1 MSDFPDDF
9 GMQMFPSYGPFTTAS
24 GQTQAVSGDWKT
36 IFTLTGKGQ
45 IYGGVLSFGTPG
57 LSLISKLRIV
67 VDGATAFSYTLSALG
82 ALPLTSPPATPIYML
97 CYDTAGESYKAA
109 LAPGIT
115 FVTSYAVQ
123 FYEVSA
129 TLPLINYDVWHT
141 SIT

>member
-36 IFTLTGKGQ
+36 IFTITGKGQ
-45 IYGGVLSFGTPG
+45 IYGGVLVFGAPG
-57 LSLISKLRIV
+57 LSVSSRVRV
-67 VDGATAFSYTLSALG
+67 VIDGVTAFYDTLSGLRN
-82 ALPLTSPPATPIYML
+82 LPPVSPPATPIYML
-97 CYDTAGESYKAA
+97 YYDTVGESYTVA

-141 SIT
+141 SIA